1 MVAHQPAMCNY
12 RQLLPMPNKTAHH
25 FLHGSSDLISLV
37 RISRNHLRNDR
48 AGFPVQTDAFYIYKP
63 ELLSLFFPPPS
74 ECSGELEA
82 DRILHI
88 KFSVT
93 YGKALT
99 HSVSK
104 LCW

>member
-1 MVAHQPAMCNY
+1 MCNY
-12 RQLLPMPNKTAHH
+12 RELLPMLSKTAHH
-25 FLHGSSDLISLV
+25 FLHGASDLISLV
-37 RISRNHLRNDR
+37 HISRNHLRNDR

-63 ELLSLFFPPPS
+63 ELLSLSFFFFPPS
-74 ECSGELEA
+74 ECSGKLEA

-99 HSVSK
+99 LSVSK